1 MSSSCTRLSYAIR
14 MPPWSPA
21 RRESTEPRH
30 ARAAARERSIA
41 SRSPRWTSSR
51 AARIVVS
58 QLATIA
64 ARRDARNRSSRP
76 AAVARRAR
84 AASRADAP
92 QSLCRGF
99 SSWTAA
105 AVQHNARTGTVTLRK
120 HSGPPTQA
128 QRSHYHNGRRCDRR
142 RRVQHNAHNLR
153 TPKHGGRARLL
164 RRRPRKN
171 REKTRNWRFTNFAP
185 TLTAEPS

>member
-1 MSSSCTRLSYAIR
+1 MLLLLFNTTRLLVLLLLFN
-14 MPPWSPA
+14 
-21 RRESTEPRH
+21 T
-30 ARAAARERSIA
+30 
-41 SRSPRWTSSR
+41 T
-51 AARIVVS
+51 
-58 QLATIA
+58 
-64 ARRDARNRSSRP
+64 
-76 AAVARRAR
+76 RAR
-84 AASRADAP
+84 
-92 QSLCRGF
+92 
-99 SSWTAA
+99 T
-105 AVQHNARTGTVTLRK
+105 RT